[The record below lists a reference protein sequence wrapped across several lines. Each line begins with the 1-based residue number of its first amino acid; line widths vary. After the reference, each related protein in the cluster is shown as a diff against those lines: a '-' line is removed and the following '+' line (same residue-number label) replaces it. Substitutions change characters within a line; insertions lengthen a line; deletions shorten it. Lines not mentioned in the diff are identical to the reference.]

1 MEKQRIKGRHIYFNE
16 LEHKYTDDMDNVYTS
31 ATTLIGKYHKKFDSN
46 GMAEACE
53 RIGRNPNHPKYEL
66 YKNKT
71 AKELLHIWEKE
82 TEDACKKGSTKHDY
96 LEQAIKNANN
106 FNKNRINSNNCL
118 YTIDDILIDHNYGS
132 VDLDYFKQIE
142 LNTKY
147 PVIYNSIVELFKNG
161 YKLYAEIGVYESRY
175 LISGMIDL
183 LAVKN
188 DTFIIID
195 WKTNKA
201 PIKFESGYFNKD
213 NNRNI
218 IEDSFVL
225 KQDKMLFPIQHLPDS
240 VGIHYTL
247 QLSLYAYLVESF
259 GFKCLGL
266 ILFHIRT
273 VVKDNIETEVIKSI
287 RMEYLKSE
295 IVTLLSDHY
304 SKLNLNSQKSLF
316 K

>member
-31 ATTLIGKYHKKFDSN
+31 ATTLIGKYHKKFDSVA
-46 GMAEACE
+46 MAEACE
-53 RIGRNPNHPKYEL
+53 KIGRNPNHAKYEL
-66 YKNKT
+66 YKGKT
-71 AKELLHIWEKE
+71 AKELLHTWEKE

-106 FNKNRINSNNCL
+106 FNKSRINSNNCL

-132 VDLDYFKQIE
+132 VDLDYFIKIE
-142 LNTKY
+142 LNKQY
-147 PVIYNSIVELFKNG
+147 PKIYATIVELFKNG
-161 YKLYAEIGVYESRY
+161 FKLYAEIGVYESRY

-188 DTFIIID
+188 DNFIIID

-201 PIKFESGYFNKD
+201 PIKFEAGYFNKD

-218 IEDSFVL
+218 IEDSFVP
-225 KQDKMLFPIQHLPDS
+225 KNDKMFFPISHLADS
-240 VGIHYTL
+240 VGNHYSL
-247 QLSLYAYLVESF
+247 QLSLYAYLVETF
-259 GFKCLGL
+259 GYTCLGL

-273 VVKDNIETEVIKSI
+273 VVKDKVETEIVTPVKIQ
-287 RMEYLKSE
+287 YLKSE
-295 IVTLLSDHY
+295 IVSLLSDHY
-304 SKLNLNSQKSLF
+304 SKLSLNSQKSLF